1 MCSLS
6 ASVVI
11 DKAFTNKERCAEEE
25 ELTWKIDAGEKDES
39 KLWHKV
45 NPSLSV
51 RQRSEAANEAGFA
64 EDAPCNAASCYL
76 VVVLAVGNH
85 EIQGLL
91 QNLGFS
97 PLKSGNR
104 QLWVVRCKRSYPS
117 PS

>member
-1 MCSLS
+1 M
-6 ASVVI
+6 I

-64 EDAPCNAASCYL
+64 EDTPCNAASCYL

-85 EIQGLL
+85 GIQGLL